1 MFVRAFL
8 CLLLSLGLSSTTF
21 AASLPDASQLRQQ
34 LEEVKSAK
42 NAASQTDQ
50 IQSLEAALAAL
61 SERDDAVERAQQ
73 YQQVIDDFPRLA
85 RELRQQIASLND
97 SVKTVRSTMSSAE
110 LEQEI
115 LQISSQLIEEGRQ
128 AQQEQDRAREISDSL
143 SQLPQQ
149 QTEARRALTESER
162 RLQSAGSP
170 ATPAGQAQLMA
181 RQAENAANKARV
193 DEFELAQLSANNRQ
207 ELARM
212 RAEVH
217 QRKVTQLD
225 NYLQALRNQLN
236 EQRQREAETALA
248 RTEQLA
254 ENSGDLPPAISKQFH
269 VNRELSGA
277 LNQQAQR
284 MDLVASQQRLA
295 TNQII
300 QVRQAL
306 STLREQ
312 SQWLGASSL
321 LGDALRAQVARLPDM
336 PKSQQIDNEMAQL
349 RVQRLH
355 YEDLLEQ
362 QNVLRK
368 AHQPD
373 GQPFT
378 SEQKRIL
385 DAQLKT
391 QRELLNSLISGCDTL
406 ILEITKLKVAN
417 TQLQDAL
424 TEVKDATHRYLF
436 WTADVSPISLSYPL
450 DVANGLSHLL
460 TLDTLG
466 QLGKALAMMFT
477 SRSTV
482 LPILGAVLLVGF
494 SLSTRRHFNA
504 FLERSAS
511 KVGKVTQD
519 RFRLTIRTVFWSIL
533 VALPLPV
540 LWATLGYGLQN
551 AWPYPVAVAIGD
563 GITATLPLLWIFMVS
578 AQFARP
584 NGLFIVHFRWPQVR
598 VARAMR
604 YYSLSIGL
612 IVPLIMLLITFD
624 NLDDRLFSA
633 TLGRLCFILICG
645 ALSIVTVSLK
655 RAGIPLYL
663 DKEGS
668 GENMINRL
676 LWNLMIAIPL
686 VAALAS
692 MTGYLETAQALLARL
707 ETSVAIWFFLLVIYH
722 IIRRWMLIQRRRL
735 GFDRARQRRADM
747 LANRA
752 RNEEEKDQAAQNTD
766 VIEIEEPVIDLDAIS
781 AQSLR
786 LVRSILTLI
795 ALVSV
800 IVLWSEIHSAFGF
813 LENIRLWDVNTS
825 VQGVE
830 SIQPI
835 TLGAVLIAILVFV
848 ITTQLVRNM
857 PALLELALLQ
867 HLDLSP
873 GTGYAITTLTK
884 YVLLL
889 IGGLLGFSL
898 IGIEWSKLQWLVTG
912 LGVGL
917 GFGLQ
922 EIFANF
928 ISGLI
933 ILFEKPI
940 RIGDTVTIRDL
951 TGSITRINTRAT
963 TITDWDR
970 KEIIVPNKAFI
981 TEQFVNWSLSDSV
994 TRVVLTI
1001 PAPAT
1006 VSSEEV
1012 TTLLKQ
1018 AAERCSY
1025 VLDTP
1030 PPEVFLV
1037 DLQQG
1042 IQLFELRVHAAEM
1055 GHRMPLRHELHQLIL
1070 HGFAEHGIEMPF
1082 PPFQMRVEAL
1092 SRKTPTGNS
1101 ASTTR
1106 TFRSGGL

>member
-1 MFVRAFL
+1 MRSFL
-8 CLLLSLGLSSTTF
+8 ILVLSLWLSTSAL
-21 AASLPDASQLRQQ
+21 AATVPDASQIKQALD
-34 LEEVKSAK
+34 EAKAAK
-42 NAASQTDQ
+42 NTPAQAEQV
-50 IQSLEAALAAL
+50 QSLEAALNYL
-61 SERDDAVERAQQ
+61 SERDESLERAKQ

-85 RELRQQIASLND
+85 RELRQQIASIDDN
-97 SVKTVRSTMSSAE
+97 SKSVRSSMSSAQ
-110 LEQEI
+110 LDQEI
-115 LQISSQLIEEGRQ
+115 LQVSSQLLEEGRQ

-149 QTEARRALTESER
+149 QTEARRAMTESDR
-162 RLQSAGSP
+162 RLQNGTTAASP
-170 ATPAGQAQLMA
+170 QTQAQLWA
-181 RQAENAANKARV
+181 RQAENAVNKARV
-193 DEFELAQLSANNRQ
+193 DELELAQLSANNRQ

-212 RAEVH
+212 RADLH
-217 QRKVTQLD
+217 QRKATQLD

-236 EQRQREAETALA
+236 EQRQREAELALA

-254 ENSGDLPPAISKQFH
+254 ENSGDLPPVISKQFH
-269 VNRELSGA
+269 INRELSGA
-277 LNQQAQR
+277 LNEQAQR

-306 STLREQ
+306 GTLREQ
-312 SQWLGASSL
+312 SQWLGASNL
-321 LGDALRAQVARLPDM
+321 LGEALRAQVARLPEM

-349 RVQRLH
+349 RVHRLH
-355 YEDLLEQ
+355 YEDLLQ
-362 QNVLRK
+362 MQDTLRK
-368 AHQPD
+368 EHQPD

-378 SEQKRIL
+378 AEQRRIL

-424 TEVKDATHRYLF
+424 TDVKDATHRYLF
-436 WTADVSPISLSYPL
+436 WTADITPIGLNYPVEVAHDLTRLLSL
-450 DVANGLSHLL
+450 N
-460 TLDTLG
+460 TLG
-466 QLGKALAMMFT
+466 QLGKALAMMVT
-477 SRSTV
+477 SRETV
-482 LPILGAVLLVGF
+482 LPLLGAVLLVGF
-494 SLSTRRHFNA
+494 SIRTRRHFNA
-504 FLERSAS
+504 FLARSAS

-519 RFRLTIRTVFWSIL
+519 RFRLTVRTVFWSIL

-540 LWATLGYGLQN
+540 LWAALGYGLQH
-551 AWPYPVAVAIGD
+551 AWPYPIAVAFGD
-563 GITATLPLLWIFMVS
+563 GITATLPLLWAFMIS
-578 AQFARP
+578 AAFARP
-584 NGLFIVHFRWPQVR
+584 NGLFVVHFRWPQTR
-598 VARAMR
+598 VARATR
-604 YYSLSIGL
+604 YYTLTIGL
-612 IVPLIMLLITFD
+612 IVPLIMLLIAFA
-624 NLDDRLFSA
+624 NMEDRQFSA
-633 TLGRLCFILICG
+633 SLGRLCFILICG

-663 DKEGS
+663 DKEGN
-668 GENMINRL
+668 GDNLVNRV

-686 VAALAS
+686 AAALAS
-692 MTGYLETAQALLARL
+692 AIGYLATAQALLARL
-707 ETSVAIWFFLLVIYH
+707 ETSVAIWFLLLVIYH
-722 IIRRWMLIQRRRL
+722 IIRRWMLIQRRRIA
-735 GFDRARQRRADM
+735 FDRARQRRADM

-752 RNEEEKDQAAQNTD
+752 RHEDEKESAAQNGEVEVD
-766 VIEIEEPVIDLDAIS
+766 EPIIDLDAIS

-813 LENIRLWDVNTS
+813 LENIRLWDVSTT

-835 TLGAVLIAILVFV
+835 TLGSVLIAILVLI

-867 HLDLSP
+867 HLNLTP

-884 YVLLL
+884 YVLMLVGGL
-889 IGGLLGFSL
+889 IGFSML
-898 IGIEWSKLQWLVTG
+898 GIEWSKLQWLVAA

-963 TITDWDR
+963 TIIDWDR

-1001 PAPAT
+1001 PAPAH
-1006 VSSEEV
+1006 VDSEEV
-1012 TTLLKQ
+1012 TTVLRQ
-1018 AAERCSY
+1018 ACERCSY
-1025 VLDTP
+1025 VLDVP
-1030 PPEVFLV
+1030 APDVFLV

-1042 IQLFELRVHAAEM
+1042 IQLFELRIHAAEM

-1070 HGFAEHGIEMPF
+1070 KGFAEHGIEMPF
-1082 PPFQMRVEAL
+1082 PPFQVRMETL
-1092 SRKTPTGNS
+1092 GKKSP
-1101 ASTTR
+1101 ASNGSPSSR
-1106 TFRSGGL
+1106 TFKSGGL

>member
-1 MFVRAFL
+1 MRSFL
-8 CLLLSLGLSSTTF
+8 ILLLSFWLSTSAL
-21 AASLPDASQLRQQ
+21 AATVPDASQLKQA
-34 LEEVKSAK
+34 LDEAKAAKSSPAQ
-42 NAASQTDQ
+42 AEQV
-50 IQSLEAALAAL
+50 QSLEAALNYL
-61 SERDDAVERAQQ
+61 SERDASLERAKQ

-85 RELRQQIASLND
+85 RELRQQITSLD
-97 SVKTVRSTMSSAE
+97 DGSKSARSTSSMSSAQ
-110 LEQEI
+110 LDQEI
-115 LQISSQLIEEGRQ
+115 LQVSSQLLEEGRL

-149 QTEARRALTESER
+149 QTDARRAMTESDR
-162 RLQSAGSP
+162 RLQSGAAAASP
-170 ATPAGQAQLMA
+170 QSQAQIWA
-181 RQAENAANKARV
+181 RQAENAVNKARV
-193 DEFELAQLSANNRQ
+193 DELELAQLSANNRQ

-212 RAEVH
+212 RADLH
-217 QRKVTQLD
+217 QRKAAQLD

-236 EQRQREAETALA
+236 EQRQREAELALA

-254 ENSGDLPPAISKQFH
+254 ENSGDLPPVISDQFR
-269 VNRELSGA
+269 VNRDLSAA

-306 STLREQ
+306 GTLREQ
-312 SQWLGASSL
+312 SQWLGASNL
-321 LGDALRAQVARLPDM
+321 LGEALRAQVARLPDM

-349 RVQRLH
+349 RVQRLR
-355 YEDLLEQ
+355 YEDLLQ
-362 QNVLRK
+362 QQETLRK

-373 GQPFT
+373 GKSF
-378 SEQKRIL
+378 SAEQRRIL

-424 TEVKDATHRYLF
+424 TDVKDATHRYLF
-436 WTADVSPISLSYPL
+436 WTADISPIGLNYPVEVARDLSRL
-450 DVANGLSHLL
+450 LS
-460 TLDTLG
+460 LDTLG
-466 QLGKALAMMFT
+466 QLGKALAMMVT
-477 SRSTV
+477 SRETV
-482 LPILGAVLLVGF
+482 LPLIGAVLLVGF
-494 SLSTRRHFNA
+494 SLRTRRHFNA
-504 FLERSAS
+504 FLARSAS

-519 RFRLTIRTVFWSIL
+519 RFRLTVRTVFWSIL

-540 LWATLGYGLQN
+540 LWAALGYGLQH
-551 AWPYPVAVAIGD
+551 AWPYPIAVAFGD
-563 GITATLPLLWIFMVS
+563 GITATLPLLWAFMIS
-578 AQFARP
+578 AAFARP
-584 NGLFIVHFRWPQVR
+584 NGLFVVHFRWPQTR
-598 VARAMR
+598 VARATR
-604 YYSLSIGL
+604 YYSLTIGL
-612 IVPLIMLLITFD
+612 IVPLIMLLIAFA
-624 NLDDRLFSA
+624 NMEDRQFSA
-633 TLGRLCFILICG
+633 SLGRLCFILICG

-663 DKEGS
+663 DKEGN
-668 GENMINRL
+668 GENLVNRV

-686 VAALAS
+686 AAALAS
-692 MTGYLETAQALLARL
+692 MIGYLATAQALLARL
-707 ETSVAIWFFLLVIYH
+707 ETSVAIWFLLLVIYH
-722 IIRRWMLIQRRRL
+722 IIRRWMLIQRRRIA
-735 GFDRARQRRADM
+735 FDRARQRRADM

-752 RNEEEKDQAAQNTD
+752 RHEDEKESAAQNGEVEVD
-766 VIEIEEPVIDLDAIS
+766 EPIIDLDAIS

-813 LENIRLWDVNTS
+813 LENIRLWDVSTT

-835 TLGAVLIAILVFV
+835 TLGSVLIAILVLI

-867 HLDLSP
+867 HLNLTP

-884 YVLLL
+884 YVLMLVGGL
-889 IGGLLGFSL
+889 IGFSM
-898 IGIEWSKLQWLVTG
+898 IGIEWSKLQWLVAA

-963 TITDWDR
+963 TIIDWDR

-1001 PAPAT
+1001 PAPAH
-1006 VSSEEV
+1006 VDSEEV
-1012 TTLLKQ
+1012 TTVLRQ
-1018 AAERCSY
+1018 ACERCSY
-1025 VLDTP
+1025 VLDVP
-1030 PPEVFLV
+1030 APDVFLV

-1042 IQLFELRVHAAEM
+1042 IQLFELRIHAAEM

-1070 HGFAEHGIEMPF
+1070 KGFAEHGIEMPF
-1082 PPFQMRVEAL
+1082 PPFQVRMETL
-1092 SRKTPTGNS
+1092 GKKTP
-1101 ASTTR
+1101 ASNGTPAAR
-1106 TFRSGGL
+1106 TFKSGGL

>member
-1 MFVRAFL
+1 M
-8 CLLLSLGLSSTTF
+8 
-21 AASLPDASQLRQQ
+21 PEASQLKQQ
-34 LEEVKSAK
+34 LEEAKAAKSSPVQAE
-42 NAASQTDQ
+42 Q
-50 IQSLEAALAAL
+50 IQSLEAALNFL
-61 SERDDAVERAQQ
+61 SERDNSQERAKQ
-73 YQQVIDDFPRLA
+73 YQQVIDDFPRLG

-97 SVKTVRSTMSSAE
+97 SPKPVRSNMSSTE
-110 LEQEI
+110 LNQEI
-115 LQISSQLIEEGRQ
+115 LQVSSQLLEEGRQ

-149 QTEARRALTESER
+149 QTEARRAMTESER
-162 RLQSAGSP
+162 RLQSADTGG
-170 ATPAGQAQLMA
+170 ATPQSQTQLA
-181 RQAENAANKARV
+181 AHQAENAANKARV
-193 DEFELAQLSANNRQ
+193 DELELAQLSANNRQ

-212 RAEVH
+212 RAEFH
-217 QRKVTQLD
+217 QRKAAQLD
-225 NYLQALRNQLN
+225 NYLQALRNHLN
-236 EQRQREAETALA
+236 DQRQREAELALA

-254 ENSGDLPPAISKQFH
+254 ENSGDLPPAISDQFR

-306 STLREQ
+306 TTLREQ

-321 LGDALRAQVARLPDM
+321 LGEALRAQVARLPDM

-349 RVQRLH
+349 RVQRLY
-355 YEDLLEQ
+355 YEDLLGRQ
-362 QNVLRK
+362 DALRTK
-368 AHQPD
+368 HQAN

-391 QRELLNSLISGCDTL
+391 QGELLNSLISGCDTL

-436 WTADVSPISLSYPL
+436 WTADVSPVSLSYPL
-450 DVANGLSHLL
+450 DLAKDLSRLL
-460 TLDTLG
+460 SLDTLG

-477 SRSTV
+477 SRTTV
-482 LPILGAVLLVGF
+482 LPIIGAVLLVGF
-494 SLSTRRHFNA
+494 SISSRRHYHA
-504 FLERSAS
+504 FLERSAG

-533 VALPLPV
+533 VSLPLPV
-540 LWATLGYGLQN
+540 LWGALGYGLQN
-551 AWPYPVAVAIGD
+551 AWPYPIAVAIGD
-563 GITATLPLLWIFMVS
+563 GITATLPLLWAFMIS
-578 AQFARP
+578 AAFARP
-584 NGLFIVHFRWPQVR
+584 NGLFIVHFRWPQSR

-604 YYSLSIGL
+604 YYTLSIGL
-612 IVPLIMLLITFD
+612 IVPLIMLLIAFG
-624 NLDDRLFSA
+624 NLEDRHISSS
-633 TLGRLCFILICG
+633 LGRLCLILIFG
-645 ALSIVTVSLK
+645 ALSLVTVSLK

-663 DKEGS
+663 DKEGN
-668 GENMINRL
+668 GENIINRM
-676 LWNLMIAIPL
+676 LWNVMIAIPL
-686 VAALAS
+686 LAAFAS
-692 MTGYLETAQALLARL
+692 AIGYLATAQALLARL
-707 ETSVAIWFFLLVIYH
+707 ETSVAIWFLLLIIYH

-752 RNEEEKDQAAQNTD
+752 RSEEEKEQAPQNVD
-766 VIEIEEPVIDLDAIS
+766 AIEIEEPVIDLDAIS

-786 LVRSILTLI
+786 LVRSLLTLV

-813 LENIRLWDVNTS
+813 LENIHLWDVNSS
-825 VQGVE
+825 VQGVD

-835 TLGAVLIAILVFV
+835 TLGSVLIAILVFI

-867 HLDLSP
+867 HLDLTP

-884 YVLLL
+884 YLLLL

-898 IGIEWSKLQWLVTG
+898 IGIEWAKLQWLVAA

-951 TGSITRINTRAT
+951 TGSITKINTRAT

-1001 PAPAT
+1001 PAPAK
-1006 VSSEEV
+1006 VNSEEV
-1012 TTLLKQ
+1012 TNILKQ

-1030 PPEVFLV
+1030 PPEAFLV

-1042 IQLFELRVHAAEM
+1042 IQLFELRIHAAEM

-1070 HGFAEHGIEMPF
+1070 QGFDQHGIEMPF
-1082 PPFQMRVEAL
+1082 PPFQMRMETLGKKAPA
-1092 SRKTPTGNS
+1092 TNGTS
-1101 ASTTR
+1101 ATR
-1106 TFRSGGL
+1106 TFKSGGL

>member
-1 MFVRAFL
+1 VRSFL
-8 CLLLSLGLSSTTF
+8 ILLLSLWLSTSAL
-21 AASLPDASQLRQQ
+21 AATMPDASQLKQA
-34 LEEVKSAK
+34 LDEAKAAKSSPAQ
-42 NAASQTDQ
+42 AEQV
-50 IQSLEAALAAL
+50 QSLEAALNYL
-61 SERDDAVERAQQ
+61 SERDASLERAKQ

-85 RELRQQIASLND
+85 RELRQQITSLD
-97 SVKTVRSTMSSAE
+97 DGSKSVRSTSSMSSAQ
-110 LEQEI
+110 LDQEI
-115 LQISSQLIEEGRQ
+115 LQVSSQLLEEGRQ

-149 QTEARRALTESER
+149 QTDARRAMTESDR
-162 RLQSAGSP
+162 RVQSGSAAASP
-170 ATPAGQAQLMA
+170 QSQAQLWA
-181 RQAENAANKARV
+181 RQAENAVNKARV
-193 DEFELAQLSANNRQ
+193 DELELAQLSANNRQ

-212 RAEVH
+212 RADLH
-217 QRKVTQLD
+217 QRKAAQLD

-236 EQRQREAETALA
+236 EQRQREAELALA

-254 ENSGDLPPAISKQFH
+254 ENSGDLPPVISDQFR
-269 VNRELSGA
+269 VNRDLSAA

-306 STLREQ
+306 GTLREQ
-312 SQWLGASSL
+312 SQWLGASNL
-321 LGDALRAQVARLPDM
+321 LGEALRAQVARLPDM

-349 RVQRLH
+349 RVQRLG
-355 YEDLLEQ
+355 YEDLLQ
-362 QNVLRK
+362 QQETLRK

-373 GQPFT
+373 GKPF
-378 SEQKRIL
+378 SAEQRRIL

-391 QRELLNSLISGCDTL
+391 QRELLNSLISSCDTL

-424 TEVKDATHRYLF
+424 TDVKDATHRYLF
-436 WTADVSPISLSYPL
+436 WTADISPIGLNYPVEVARDLSRL
-450 DVANGLSHLL
+450 LS
-460 TLDTLG
+460 LDTLG
-466 QLGKALAMMFT
+466 QLGKALAMMAT
-477 SRSTV
+477 SRETV
-482 LPILGAVLLVGF
+482 LPLIGAVLLVGF
-494 SLSTRRHFNA
+494 SLRTRRHFNA
-504 FLERSAS
+504 FLARSAS

-519 RFRLTIRTVFWSIL
+519 RFRLTVRTVFWSIL

-540 LWATLGYGLQN
+540 LWAALGYGLQH
-551 AWPYPVAVAIGD
+551 AWPYPIAVAFGD
-563 GITATLPLLWIFMVS
+563 GITATLPLLWAFMIS
-578 AQFARP
+578 AAFARP
-584 NGLFIVHFRWPQVR
+584 NGLFVVHFRWPQTR
-598 VARAMR
+598 VARATR
-604 YYSLSIGL
+604 YYSLTIGL
-612 IVPLIMLLITFD
+612 IVPLIMLLIAFA
-624 NLDDRLFSA
+624 NMEDRQFSA
-633 TLGRLCFILICG
+633 SLGRLCFILICG

-663 DKEGS
+663 DKEGN
-668 GENMINRL
+668 GENLVNRV

-686 VAALAS
+686 AAALAS
-692 MTGYLETAQALLARL
+692 MIGYLATAQALLARL
-707 ETSVAIWFFLLVIYH
+707 ETSVAIWFLLLVIYH
-722 IIRRWMLIQRRRL
+722 IIRRWMLIQRRRIA
-735 GFDRARQRRADM
+735 FDRARQRRADM

-752 RNEEEKDQAAQNTD
+752 RHEDEKESAAQNGEVEVD
-766 VIEIEEPVIDLDAIS
+766 EPIIDLDAIS

-813 LENIRLWDVNTS
+813 LENIRLWDVSTT

-835 TLGAVLIAILVFV
+835 TLGSVLIAILVLI

-867 HLDLSP
+867 HLNLTP

-884 YVLLL
+884 YVLMLVGGL
-889 IGGLLGFSL
+889 IGFSM
-898 IGIEWSKLQWLVTG
+898 IGIEWSKLQWLVAA

-963 TITDWDR
+963 TIIDWDR

-1001 PAPAT
+1001 PAPAH
-1006 VSSEEV
+1006 VDSEEV
-1012 TTLLKQ
+1012 TTVLRQ
-1018 AAERCSY
+1018 ACERCSY
-1025 VLDTP
+1025 VLDVP
-1030 PPEVFLV
+1030 APDVFLV

-1042 IQLFELRVHAAEM
+1042 IQLFELRIHAAEM

-1070 HGFAEHGIEMPF
+1070 KGFAEHGIEMPF
-1082 PPFQMRVEAL
+1082 PPFQVRMETL
-1092 SRKTPTGNS
+1092 GKKTP
-1101 ASTTR
+1101 ASNGTPAAR
-1106 TFRSGGL
+1106 TFKSGGL

>member
-1 MFVRAFL
+1 VFVRAFL

-42 NAASQTDQ
+42 NATSQTDQ

-504 FLERSAS
+504 FLGRSAS

>member
-1 MFVRAFL
+1 MRSFL
-8 CLLLSLGLSSTTF
+8 ILLLSLWLSTSAL
-21 AASLPDASQLRQQ
+21 AATMPDASQLKQA
-34 LEEVKSAK
+34 LDEAKAAKSSPAQ
-42 NAASQTDQ
+42 AEQV
-50 IQSLEAALAAL
+50 QSLEAALNYL
-61 SERDDAVERAQQ
+61 SERDASLERAKQ

-85 RELRQQIASLND
+85 RELRQQITSLD
-97 SVKTVRSTMSSAE
+97 DGSKSVRSSMSSAQ
-110 LEQEI
+110 LDQEI
-115 LQISSQLIEEGRQ
+115 LQVSSQLLEEGRQ

-149 QTEARRALTESER
+149 QTDARRAMTESDR
-162 RLQSAGSP
+162 RVQSGSAAASP
-170 ATPAGQAQLMA
+170 QSQAQLWA
-181 RQAENAANKARV
+181 RQAENAVNKARV
-193 DEFELAQLSANNRQ
+193 DELELAQLSANNRQ

-212 RAEVH
+212 RADLH
-217 QRKVTQLD
+217 QRKAAQLD

-236 EQRQREAETALA
+236 EQRQREAELALA

-254 ENSGDLPPAISKQFH
+254 ENSGDLPPVISDQFR
-269 VNRELSGA
+269 VNRDLSAA

-306 STLREQ
+306 GTLREQ
-312 SQWLGASSL
+312 SQWLGASNL
-321 LGDALRAQVARLPDM
+321 LGEALRAQVARLPDM

-349 RVQRLH
+349 RVQRLG
-355 YEDLLEQ
+355 YEDLLQ
-362 QNVLRK
+362 QQETLRK

-373 GQPFT
+373 GKPF
-378 SEQKRIL
+378 SAEQRRIL

-424 TEVKDATHRYLF
+424 TDVKDATHRYLF
-436 WTADVSPISLSYPL
+436 WTADISPIGLNYPVEVARDLSRL
-450 DVANGLSHLL
+450 LS
-460 TLDTLG
+460 LDTLG
-466 QLGKALAMMFT
+466 QLGKALAMMAT
-477 SRSTV
+477 SRETV
-482 LPILGAVLLVGF
+482 LPLIGAVLLVGF
-494 SLSTRRHFNA
+494 SLRTRRHFNA
-504 FLERSAS
+504 FLARSAS

-519 RFRLTIRTVFWSIL
+519 RFRLTVRTVFWSIL

-540 LWATLGYGLQN
+540 LWAALGYGLQH
-551 AWPYPVAVAIGD
+551 AWPYPIAVAFGD
-563 GITATLPLLWIFMVS
+563 GITATLPLLWAFMIS
-578 AQFARP
+578 AAFARP
-584 NGLFIVHFRWPQVR
+584 NGLFVVHFRWPQTR
-598 VARAMR
+598 VARATR
-604 YYSLSIGL
+604 YYSLTIGL
-612 IVPLIMLLITFD
+612 IVPLIMLLIAFA
-624 NLDDRLFSA
+624 NMEDRQFSA
-633 TLGRLCFILICG
+633 SLGRVCFILICG

-663 DKEGS
+663 DKEGN
-668 GENMINRL
+668 GENLVNRV

-686 VAALAS
+686 AAALAS
-692 MTGYLETAQALLARL
+692 MIGYLATAQALLARL
-707 ETSVAIWFFLLVIYH
+707 ETSVAIWFLLLVIYH
-722 IIRRWMLIQRRRL
+722 IIRRWMLIQRRRIA
-735 GFDRARQRRADM
+735 FDRARQRRADM

-752 RNEEEKDQAAQNTD
+752 RHEDEKESAAQNGEVEVD
-766 VIEIEEPVIDLDAIS
+766 EPIIDLDAIS

-813 LENIRLWDVNTS
+813 LENIRLWDVSTT

-835 TLGAVLIAILVFV
+835 TLGSVLIAILVLI

-867 HLDLSP
+867 HLNLTP

-884 YVLLL
+884 YVLMLVGGL
-889 IGGLLGFSL
+889 IGFSM
-898 IGIEWSKLQWLVTG
+898 IGIEWSKLQWLVAA

-963 TITDWDR
+963 TIIDWDR

-1001 PAPAT
+1001 PAPAH
-1006 VSSEEV
+1006 VDSEEV
-1012 TTLLKQ
+1012 TTVLRQ
-1018 AAERCSY
+1018 ACERCSY
-1025 VLDTP
+1025 VLDVP
-1030 PPEVFLV
+1030 APDVFLV

-1042 IQLFELRVHAAEM
+1042 IQLFELRIHAAEM

-1070 HGFAEHGIEMPF
+1070 KGFAEHGIEMPF
-1082 PPFQMRVEAL
+1082 PPFQVRMETL
-1092 SRKTPTGNS
+1092 GKKTP
-1101 ASTTR
+1101 ASNGTPAAR
-1106 TFRSGGL
+1106 TFKSGGL

>member
-1 MFVRAFL
+1 MRSIF
-8 CLLLSLGLSSTTF
+8 CLLLSLWLSTATL
-21 AASLPDASQLRQQ
+21 AATLPDASQLKQQ
-34 LEEVKSAK
+34 LEEVKAAK
-42 NAASQTDQ
+42 NSAAQTEQ
-50 IQSLEAALAAL
+50 IQSLEAALASL
-61 SERDDAVERAQQ
+61 SERDDAIERAQQ

-85 RELRQQIASLND
+85 RELRQQIATLND
-97 SVKTVRSTMSSAE
+97 NAKSVRSTMSSAE

-162 RLQSAGSP
+162 RLQSAGSA

-181 RQAENAANKARV
+181 RQAENAANKAKV
-193 DEFELAQLSANNRQ
+193 DEYELAQLSANNRQ

-254 ENSGDLPPAISKQFH
+254 ENSGDLPPAISEQFR
-269 VNRELSGA
+269 VNRDLSGA

-312 SQWLGASSL
+312 SQWLGASNL

-355 YEDLLEQ
+355 YEDLLER
-362 QNVLRK
+362 QNALRK
-368 AHQPD
+368 AHQAD

-378 SEQKRIL
+378 SDQKRIL

-450 DVANGLSHLL
+450 DVAKGLSHLL

-578 AQFARP
+578 AQFARS

-663 DKEGS
+663 DKEGN

-676 LWNLMIAIPL
+676 LWNIMIAIPL
-686 VAALAS
+686 LAALAS
-692 MTGYLETAQALLARL
+692 MIGYLETAQALLARL

-752 RNEEEKDQAAQNTD
+752 RNEEEKDQAQNTD

-795 ALVSV
+795 ALVSF

-884 YVLLL
+884 YLLLL

-1001 PAPAT
+1001 PAPAQ

-1012 TTLLKQ
+1012 TTLLKL
-1018 AAERCSY
+1018 AADRCSY

-1070 HGFAEHGIEMPF
+1070 HGFAENGIEMPF
-1082 PPFQMRVEAL
+1082 PPFQMRVETL
-1092 SRKTPTGNS
+1092 SRKSAAGTG
-1101 ASTTR
+1101 APTTR
-1106 TFRSGGL
+1106 TFKSGGL

>member
-42 NAASQTDQ
+42 NATSQTDQ

-436 WTADVSPISLSYPL
+436 WTADVSPVSLSYPL

>member
-1 MFVRAFL
+1 MRSFL
-8 CLLLSLGLSSTTF
+8 ILLLSLWLSTSAL
-21 AASLPDASQLRQQ
+21 AATVPDASQLKQA
-34 LEEVKSAK
+34 LDEAKAAKSSPAQ
-42 NAASQTDQ
+42 AEQV
-50 IQSLEAALAAL
+50 QSLEAALNYL
-61 SERDDAVERAQQ
+61 SERDASLERAKQ

-85 RELRQQIASLND
+85 RELRQQITSLD
-97 SVKTVRSTMSSAE
+97 DGSKSVRGTMSSAQ
-110 LEQEI
+110 LDQEI
-115 LQISSQLIEEGRQ
+115 LQVSSQLLEEGRQ

-149 QTEARRALTESER
+149 QTDARRAMTESDR
-162 RLQSAGSP
+162 RLQSGSAAASP
-170 ATPAGQAQLMA
+170 QSQAQLWA
-181 RQAENAANKARV
+181 RQAENAVNKARV
-193 DEFELAQLSANNRQ
+193 DELELAQLSANNRQ

-212 RAEVH
+212 RADLH
-217 QRKVTQLD
+217 QRKAAQLD

-236 EQRQREAETALA
+236 EQRQREAELALA

-254 ENSGDLPPAISKQFH
+254 ENSGDLPPVISDQFR
-269 VNRELSGA
+269 VNRDLSGA

-306 STLREQ
+306 GTLREQ
-312 SQWLGASSL
+312 SQWLGASNL
-321 LGDALRAQVARLPDM
+321 LGEALRAQVARLPDM

-349 RVQRLH
+349 RVQRLR
-355 YEDLLEQ
+355 YEDLLQ
-362 QNVLRK
+362 QQEALRK
-368 AHQPD
+368 AHQAD
-373 GQPFT
+373 GQPF
-378 SEQKRIL
+378 SAEQRRIL

-424 TEVKDATHRYLF
+424 TDVKDATHRYLF
-436 WTADVSPISLSYPL
+436 WTADISPIGLNYPVEVARDLSRL
-450 DVANGLSHLL
+450 LS
-460 TLDTLG
+460 LDTLG
-466 QLGKALAMMFT
+466 QLGKALAMMVT
-477 SRSTV
+477 SRETV
-482 LPILGAVLLVGF
+482 LPLIGAVLLVGF
-494 SLSTRRHFNA
+494 SLRTRRHFNA
-504 FLERSAS
+504 FLARSAS

-519 RFRLTIRTVFWSIL
+519 RFRLTVRTVFWSIL

-540 LWATLGYGLQN
+540 LWAALGYGLQH
-551 AWPYPVAVAIGD
+551 AWPYPIAVAFGD
-563 GITATLPLLWIFMVS
+563 GITATLPLLWAFMIS
-578 AQFARP
+578 AAFARP
-584 NGLFIVHFRWPQVR
+584 NGLFVVHFRWPQTR
-598 VARAMR
+598 VARATR
-604 YYSLSIGL
+604 YYSLTIGL
-612 IVPLIMLLITFD
+612 IVPLIMLLIAFA
-624 NLDDRLFSA
+624 NMEDRQFSA
-633 TLGRLCFILICG
+633 SLGRLCFILIRG

-663 DKEGS
+663 DKEGN
-668 GENMINRL
+668 GDNLVNRV

-686 VAALAS
+686 AAALAS
-692 MTGYLETAQALLARL
+692 MIGYLATAQALLARL
-707 ETSVAIWFFLLVIYH
+707 ETSVAIWFLLLVIYH
-722 IIRRWMLIQRRRL
+722 IIRRWMLIQRRRIA
-735 GFDRARQRRADM
+735 FDRARQRRADM

-752 RNEEEKDQAAQNTD
+752 RHEEEKESAAQNGEVD
-766 VIEIEEPVIDLDAIS
+766 VDEPIIDLDAIS

-813 LENIRLWDVNTS
+813 LENIRLWDVSTT

-835 TLGAVLIAILVFV
+835 TLGSVLIAILVLI

-867 HLDLSP
+867 HLNLTP

-884 YVLLL
+884 YVLMLVGGL
-889 IGGLLGFSL
+889 IGFSM
-898 IGIEWSKLQWLVTG
+898 IGIEWSKLQWLVAA

-963 TITDWDR
+963 TIIDWDR

-1001 PAPAT
+1001 PAPAH
-1006 VSSEEV
+1006 VDSEEV
-1012 TTLLKQ
+1012 TTVLRQ
-1018 AAERCSY
+1018 ACERCSY
-1025 VLDTP
+1025 VLDVP
-1030 PPEVFLV
+1030 APDVFLV

-1042 IQLFELRVHAAEM
+1042 IQLFELRIHAAEM

-1070 HGFAEHGIEMPF
+1070 KGFAEHGIEMPF
-1082 PPFQMRVEAL
+1082 PPFQVRMETL
-1092 SRKTPTGNS
+1092 GKKTP
-1101 ASTTR
+1101 ASNGTPAAR
-1106 TFRSGGL
+1106 TFKSGGL